1 MNYHNTI
8 NNMSSPDGLSSVPFN
23 WGGGGG
29 GNSARRFGG
38 ALLIGFTLLLG
49 WSIEASAQRVRLPSP
64 SGVGANPTFPVIAV
78 YYPINQTITPL
89 TLPAGSG
96 GTAPLTYSIIDSDE
110 DPGAYEPLGLTFDPA
125 TRVLSGTPTMT
136 TSTSG
141 LESSYAAT
149 DGRIGTPQAF
159 ANITMFVVICGAGK
173 EGNIS
178 GLVPC
183 FVDLAVSTLS
193 DVNYVAGQA
202 ITPLTLPEAT
212 GGTGPI
218 NINVT
223 TQRTYT
229 LAPLPTGLTFDP
241 DTRVLSGT
249 PTTAGNT
256 TPVYGVTDTVTGN
269 TLTPAPSFTVAV
281 GAALGVS
288 APGVQTYPRNAAITA
303 LTLPEA
309 VGGTGPYTYALT
321 GPSGGNLPAGLVFAT
336 GTRILSG
343 TPTTAGATVLTYTAT
358 DANGNSDPATF
369 TVTIT
374 TTMFTEMVANQ
385 TYTIDRAVNLTLP
398 GAVGGTGSYTYTLTG
413 PSGGNLPVGLAFAA
427 GTRILSGTPTTLGDT
442 VLTYTAT
449 DANSNSDTMT
459 FTVTVAE
466 PFVNL
471 AVSTLSD
478 VNYVVNQPI
487 TSLTLPEATGGTGTD
502 PLLTYTLIPL
512 PTGLTFTAT
521 TRVLSGTP
529 TTAGI
534 TTAVYGVTDTASGR
548 TLTPAASFTVTV
560 VEPEST
566 LNTVEIRAINE
577 VFVSELA
584 TTMTGQTSSAI
595 TQRIAQTRSG
605 SGGGVT
611 LAGQSSFAD
620 LATTHGKAMTEGT
633 HDMKTMLNGSGFALP
648 LNAVGGGIGVYSPA
662 FWGSGGYEEISGESD
677 LTDGK
682 LDWDG
687 DVSSFSVGVD
697 AHLRNDLL
705 GGIAITR
712 NEADLEYDVTND
724 VDKSDYELTMTS
736 INPYL
741 GWRVGQLD
749 LWGTVGYGSGDL
761 EITDNGTMDSTD
773 IDSDVDMRSF
783 AGGGGGQIMALGN
796 GGVLR
801 LKGEVSQTWIDVDGD
816 RATNIRSL
824 DVDVNRVRVSLE
836 ARQPWAISHA
846 TKLQSTLEVGA
857 RHDGGDGETG
867 TGIELNA
874 GLRYHTQ
881 RLTLEGN
888 IHTLLGREDYDEW
901 GISGTII
908 LQSGKDGQG
917 LSLSLSPGY
926 GEAGDGKLW
935 DNGLPED
942 SIAETDYGMRL
953 NTRIGYGISAPHGW
967 DGMLTPYSE
976 MTLGNTNSYRFGIG
990 WETNHYGLDLV
1001 GEHRQG
1007 GENAALVKGEIRF

>member
-1 MNYHNTI
+1 MVY
-8 NNMSSPDGLSSVPFN
+8 SVVDPVAFAP
-23 WGGGGG
+23 GVYE
-29 GNSARRFGG
+29 RF
-38 ALLIGFTLLLG
+38 
-49 WSIEASAQRVRLPSP
+49 
-64 SGVGANPTFPVIAV
+64 
-78 YYPINQTITPL
+78 
-89 TLPAGSG
+89 
-96 GTAPLTYSIIDSDE
+96 
-110 DPGAYEPLGLTFDPA
+110 GLTFNPT
-125 TRVLSGTPTMT
+125 TRVLSGTPTT
-136 TSTSG
+136 ATSG
-141 LESSYAAT
+141 PTPTGGVSARYLADDGTGSRESG
-149 DGRIGTPQAF
+149 D
-159 ANITMFVVICGAGK
+159 NVNMFVSICEAGK

-212 GGTGPI
+212 GGTGPVSI
-218 NINVT
+218 DVT

-256 TPVYGVTDTVTGN
+256 TPVYGVTDTVSGR
-269 TLTPAPSFTVAV
+269 TLTPTASFTVAV
-281 GAALGVS
+281 GAGLGVS
-288 APGVQTYPRNAAITA
+288 APGAQTYPRNAAITA

-309 VGGTGPYTYALT
+309 TGGTGPYTYTLT
-321 GPSGGNLPAGLVFAT
+321 GPSGGNLPAGLAFAT

-343 TPTTAGATVLTYTAT
+343 TPTTAGATELTYTAT
-358 DANGNSDPATF
+358 DANSIMDTATF

-374 TTMFTEMVANQ
+374 TTMFTDTVSDP
-385 TYTIDRAVNLTLP
+385 TYVINEAVNLTLP

-427 GTRILSGTPTTLGDT
+427 GTRILSGTPTTLGAT

-459 FTVTVAE
+459 FTVTVAAM
-466 PFVNL
+466 PVFVNL

-478 VNYVVNQPI
+478 VNYESGQAI
-487 TSLTLPEATGGTGTD
+487 TPLTLPEATGGTGTD
-502 PLLTYTLIPL
+502 PQLTYTLTSL
-512 PTGLTFTAT
+512 PTGLTFDPG

-534 TTAVYGVTDTASGR
+534 TTPVYGVTDTATGR

-560 VEPEST
+560 VEPEPEST
-566 LNTVEIRAINE
+566 LDTVEIRAINE
-577 VFVSELA
+577 VFISELA
-584 TTMTGQTSSAI
+584 TTMTGQTSGAI

-633 HDMKTMLNGSGFALP
+633 SDMKSLLNGSGFALP

-677 LTDGK
+677 IQRGK

-697 AHLRNDLL
+697 AHLRNNLL

-712 NEADLEYDVTND
+712 NEADLEYDVTSD
-724 VDKSDYELTMTS
+724 ADKSDYELTMTS

-749 LWGTVGYGSGDL
+749 LWATVGYGSGDL
-761 EITDNGTMDSTD
+761 DITDNSNAGES
-773 IDSDVDMRSF
+773 IDSDVDMRTI
-783 AGGGGGQIMALGN
+783 AGGGGGKIMSLGN

-901 GISGTII
+901 GISGTVI
-908 LQSGKDGQG
+908 LQAGQDGQG

-926 GEAGDGKLW
+926 GEDGGQPLW

-942 SIAETDYGMRL
+942 SLTKPDYGMRL

-976 MTLGNTNSYRFGIG
+976 MTLGTTNSYRFGIG

-1007 GENAALVKGEIRF
+1007 GENAALVKGEVRF

>member
-1 MNYHNTI
+1 M
-8 NNMSSPDGLSSVPFN
+8 
-23 WGGGGG
+23 
-29 GNSARRFGG
+29 
-38 ALLIGFTLLLG
+38 
-49 WSIEASAQRVRLPSP
+49 
-64 SGVGANPTFPVIAV
+64 
-78 YYPINQTITPL
+78 
-89 TLPAGSG
+89 
-96 GTAPLTYSIIDSDE
+96 
-110 DPGAYEPLGLTFDPA
+110 GLTFDPS
-125 TRVLSGTPTMT
+125 TRVLSGTPTGST
-136 TSTSG
+136 TTAG
-141 LESSYAAT
+141 FPAQYNAGREFPDVDNT
-149 DGRIGTPQAF
+149 DVILF
-159 ANITMFVVICGAGK
+159 ICANG
-173 EGNIS
+173 GNIS
-178 GLVPC
+178 GIIPC
-183 FVDLAVSTLS
+183 YFDLAVSTLS
-193 DVNYVAGQA
+193 NVNYVVGQA

-212 GGTGPI
+212 GGTGP
-218 NINVT
+218 T
-223 TQRTYT
+223 QPGAPGAPGATQRTYT

-249 PTTAGNT
+249 PTTPGDT
-256 TPVYGVTDTVTGN
+256 TPVYGVTDTTTGN
-269 TLTPAPSFTVAV
+269 TLTPAPSFTATVVAE
-281 GAALGVS
+281 LGVS
-288 APGVQTYPRNAAITA
+288 APGAQTYPRNAAITA

-309 VGGTGPYTYALT
+309 AGGTGPYTYTLT
-321 GPSGGNLPAGLVFAT
+321 GPSGGNLPAGLAFAT

-358 DANGNSDPATF
+358 DSVGNSDPATF

-374 TTMFTEMVANQ
+374 TTMFTDTVSDP
-385 TYTIDRAVNLTLP
+385 TYVINEAVNLALP
-398 GAVGGTGSYTYTLTG
+398 VAVGGTGSYTYTLTG

-459 FTVTVAE
+459 FTVTVAAE

-502 PLLTYTLIPL
+502 PQLTYTLAPL

-529 TTAGI
+529 TTTGI

-560 VEPEST
+560 VEPEPEST
-566 LNTVEIRAINE
+566 LDTVEIRAINE
-577 VFVSELA
+577 VVISELA

-620 LATTHGKAMTEGT
+620 LATTHGKSLTEGT
-633 HDMKTMLNGSGFALP
+633 RDMKSLLNGSGFALP

-687 DVSSFSVGVD
+687 DVTSFSVGVD
-697 AHLRNDLL
+697 AHLRNNLL
-705 GGIAITR
+705 NNLVGGVAITR
-712 NEADLEYDVTND
+712 TEADLEYDVGDD

-749 LWGTVGYGSGDL
+749 LWATLGYGTGDL
-761 EITDNGTMDSTD
+761 EITDKSDAGVSTD

-783 AGGGGGQIMALGN
+783 AGGGAGKIMDLGN

-867 TGIELNA
+867 TGLELNA

-908 LQSGKDGQG
+908 LQAGQDGQG

-935 DNGLPED
+935 DNGLSED
-942 SIAETDYGMRL
+942 SIAEPDYGMRL

-990 WETNHYGLDLV
+990 WETNRYGLDLV

-1007 GENAALVKGEIRF
+1007 GENAALVRGEVRF

>member
-1 MNYHNTI
+1 M
-8 NNMSSPDGLSSVPFN
+8 GGG
-23 WGGGGG
+23 GGGGG
-29 GNSARRFGG
+29 GNSARRFGV
-38 ALLIGFTLLLG
+38 ALLIGFTLFLG
-49 WSIEASAQRVRLPSP
+49 WSIEASAQEAVRLPNP
-64 SGVGANPTFPVIAV
+64 SGVGANPNTNFIVL
-78 YYPINQTITPL
+78 YYPTNQAITPL
-89 TLPAGSG
+89 TLPTGSG
-96 GTAPLTYSIIDSDE
+96 GAAPLTYSIFHINTEATDVYDQ
-110 DPGAYEPLGLTFDPA
+110 LGLTFNPT
-125 TRVLSGTPTMT
+125 TRVLSGTPTT
-136 TSTSG
+136 ATSG
-141 LESSYAAT
+141 PTPT
-149 DGRIGTPQAF
+149 DGFPAGYGASDGTGSSQAF
-159 ANITMFVVICGAGK
+159 ALIQMFVFICEAGK
-173 EGNIS
+173 EGNIN

-212 GGTGPI
+212 GGSV
-218 NINVT
+218 NISPTIV

-229 LAPLPTGLTFDP
+229 LAPLPDGLTFDAT
-241 DTRVLSGT
+241 TRVLSGT
-249 PTTAGNT
+249 PTTAGNI
-256 TPVYGVTDTVTGN
+256 TPVYGVTDTASGR
-269 TLTPAPSFTVAV
+269 TLTPTASFTATV
-281 GAALGVS
+281 LGVS
-288 APGVQTYPRNAAITA
+288 APGAQTYPRNAAITA

-309 VGGTGPYTYALT
+309 VGGTGPYTYTLT
-321 GPSGGNLPAGLVFAT
+321 GPSGGNLPAGLAFAT

-343 TPTTAGATVLTYTAT
+343 TPTTAGVTVLTYTAT
-358 DANGNSDPATF
+358 DANSIMDTATF

-374 TTMFTEMVANQ
+374 TTMFTDTVSDP
-385 TYTIDRAVNLTLP
+385 TYVINEAVNLTLP

-427 GTRILSGTPTTLGDT
+427 GTRILSGTPTTAGDT

-478 VNYVVNQPI
+478 VNYESGQAI
-487 TSLTLPEATGGTGTD
+487 TPLTLPEATGGTGTD
-502 PLLTYTLIPL
+502 PQLTYTLIPL

-595 TQRIAQTRSG
+595 TQRIAQTRAG

-633 HDMKTMLNGSGFALP
+633 SDMKSLLNGSGFALP

-697 AHLRNDLL
+697 AHLRNNFL
-705 GGIAITR
+705 GGVAITR

-749 LWGTVGYGSGDL
+749 LWATLGYGTGDL
-761 EITDNGTMDSTD
+761 EITDNGNAGESIDS
-773 IDSDVDMRSF
+773 DSDVDMRSI
-783 AGGGGGQIMALGN
+783 AGGGGGQIMSLGN

-874 GLRYHTQ
+874 GLRYHNQ
-881 RLTLEGN
+881 RVTLEGN

-908 LQSGKDGQG
+908 LQSGQDGQG
-917 LSLSLSPGY
+917 LSLSMSPGY
-926 GEAGDGKLW
+926 GEDGGQPLW
-935 DNGLPED
+935 DNGLPKD
-942 SIAETDYGMRL
+942 SLTEPDYGMRL

-976 MTLGNTNSYRFGIG
+976 MTLGTTNSYRLGIG
-990 WETNHYGLDLV
+990 WETNRYGLDLV

>member
-1 MNYHNTI
+1 MTYALEDSI
-8 NNMSSPDGLSSVPFN
+8 NE
-23 WGGGGG
+23 
-29 GNSARRFGG
+29 
-38 ALLIGFTLLLG
+38 T
-49 WSIEASAQRVRLPSP
+49 
-64 SGVGANPTFPVIAV
+64 ANE
-78 YYPINQTITPL
+78 YQ
-89 TLPAGSG
+89 
-96 GTAPLTYSIIDSDE
+96 
-110 DPGAYEPLGLTFDPA
+110 PLGLSFDPS
-125 TRVLSGTPTMT
+125 TRVLSGTPTGST
-136 TSTSG
+136 TTAG
-141 LESSYAAT
+141 FPALYTAGRVFPDVDNT
-149 DGRIGTPQAF
+149 DVILF
-159 ANITMFVVICGAGK
+159 ICANG
-173 EGNIS
+173 GNIS
-178 GLVPC
+178 GIIPC
-183 FVDLAVSTLS
+183 YFDLAVSTLS
-193 DVNYVAGQA
+193 NVNYVVGQA

-212 GGTGPI
+212 GGTGP
-218 NINVT
+218 T
-223 TQRTYT
+223 HPGAPGAPGATQRTYT

-249 PTTAGNT
+249 PTTPGDT
-256 TPVYGVTDTVTGN
+256 TPVYGVTDTTTGN
-269 TLTPAPSFTVAV
+269 TLTPAPSFTATVVAE
-281 GAALGVS
+281 LGVS
-288 APGVQTYPRNAAITA
+288 APGAQTYPRNAAITA

-309 VGGTGPYTYALT
+309 AGGTGPYTYTLT
-321 GPSGGNLPAGLVFAT
+321 GPSGGNLPAGLAFAT

-358 DANGNSDPATF
+358 DANGSSDTATFTVTITTTMFTDTVSDPTYVINEAVNLTLPGAVGGTGSYTYTLTGPSGGNLPVGLAFATGTRILSGTPTTAGNTVLTYTATDSVGNSDPATF

-413 PSGGNLPVGLAFAA
+413 PSGAALPTGLAFAT
-427 GTRILSGTPTTLGDT
+427 GIRILSGTPTTAGVT

-466 PFVNL
+466 P
-471 AVSTLSD
+471 
-478 VNYVVNQPI
+478 
-487 TSLTLPEATGGTGTD
+487 
-502 PLLTYTLIPL
+502 
-512 PTGLTFTAT
+512 
-521 TRVLSGTP
+521 
-529 TTAGI
+529 
-534 TTAVYGVTDTASGR
+534 ASG
-548 TLTPAASFTVTV
+548 PD
-560 VEPEST
+560 PED
-566 LNTVEIRAINE
+566 IRAINE
-577 VFVSELA
+577 VFISELA
-584 TTMTGQTSSAI
+584 TTMTGQTSGAI

-620 LATTHGKAMTEGT
+620 LATTHGKSLTEGT
-633 HDMKTMLNGSGFALP
+633 SDMKTLLNGSGFALP

-687 DVSSFSVGVD
+687 DVTSFSVGVD
-697 AHLRNDLL
+697 AHLRNNLL

-749 LWGTVGYGSGDL
+749 LWATLGYGTGDL
-761 EITDNGTMDSTD
+761 DITDNSDGNRIS

-816 RATNIRSL
+816 RANDIRSL

-881 RLTLEGN
+881 RVTLEGN

-901 GISGTII
+901 GISGTVI
-908 LQSGKDGQG
+908 LKSGQDGQG
-917 LSLSLSPGY
+917 LSLSMSPGY
-926 GEAGDGKLW
+926 GEDGGQPLW

-942 SIAETDYGMRL
+942 SLTKPDYGMRL
-953 NTRIGYGISAPHGW
+953 NTRIGYGLSAPHGW

-976 MTLGNTNSYRFGIG
+976 MTLGTTNSYRLGIG

>member
-1 MNYHNTI
+1 M
-8 NNMSSPDGLSSVPFN
+8 
-23 WGGGGG
+23 
-29 GNSARRFGG
+29 
-38 ALLIGFTLLLG
+38 
-49 WSIEASAQRVRLPSP
+49 
-64 SGVGANPTFPVIAV
+64 

-96 GTAPLTYSIIDSDE
+96 GTAPLTYSIFDLNTE
-110 DPGAYEPLGLTFDPA
+110 ATGKYEPLGLTFNPT
-125 TRVLSGTPTMT
+125 TRVLSGTPTT
-136 TSTSG
+136 ATSG
-141 LESSYAAT
+141 PTPTGGFPAGYGAT
-149 DGRIGTPQAF
+149 DGTTGFRSF
-159 ANITMFVVICGAGK
+159 ASINMFVDICAAGK
-173 EGNIS
+173 GGNIS

-229 LAPLPTGLTFDP
+229 LAPLPTGLTFDAT
-241 DTRVLSGT
+241 TRVLSGT

-256 TPVYGVTDTVTGN
+256 TPVYGVTDTVTGR
-269 TLTPAPSFTVAV
+269 TLTPTASFTVAV
-281 GAALGVS
+281 VAELGVS
-288 APGVQTYPRNAAITA
+288 APGAQTYPRNAAIPA

-343 TPTTAGATVLTYTAT
+343 TPTTAGATELTYTAT
-358 DANGNSDPATF
+358 DANSIMDTATF

-413 PSGGNLPVGLAFAA
+413 PNGTNLSEVPGLAFAA
-427 GTRILSGTPTTLGDT
+427 NTRILSGTPTTAGVT

-449 DANSNSDTMT
+449 DANNIMD
-459 FTVTVAE
+459 
-466 PFVNL
+466 
-471 AVSTLSD
+471 
-478 VNYVVNQPI
+478 
-487 TSLTLPEATGGTGTD
+487 
-502 PLLTYTLIPL
+502 
-512 PTGLTFTAT
+512 TAT
-521 TRVLSGTP
+521 
-529 TTAGI
+529 
-534 TTAVYGVTDTASGR
+534 
-548 TLTPAASFTVTV
+548 FTVTV

-566 LNTVEIRAINE
+566 LDIVEIRAINE
-577 VFVSELA
+577 VFISELA
-584 TTMTGQTSSAI
+584 TTMTGQTSGAI

-633 HDMKTMLNGSGFALP
+633 RDMKSLLNGSGFALP

-687 DVSSFSVGVD
+687 DVTSFSVGVD
-697 AHLRNDLL
+697 AHLRNNLL

-712 NEADLEYDVTND
+712 NEADLEYDVGD
-724 VDKSDYELTMTS
+724 DADKSDYELTMTS

-761 EITDNGTMDSTD
+761 EITDKSNAGVSTD
-773 IDSDVDMRSF
+773 IDSDVDMRTF

-816 RATNIRSL
+816 RANNIRSL

-926 GEAGDGKLW
+926 GEDGDGKLW
-935 DNGLPED
+935 DNGLLED
-942 SIAETDYGMRL
+942 SVAETDYGMRL

-976 MTLGNTNSYRFGIG
+976 MTIGNTNSYRFGIG
-990 WETNHYGLDLV
+990 WETNRYGLDLV

-1007 GENAALVKGEIRF
+1007 GENAALVKGEVRF

>member
-1 MNYHNTI
+1 M
-8 NNMSSPDGLSSVPFN
+8 
-23 WGGGGG
+23 
-29 GNSARRFGG
+29 
-38 ALLIGFTLLLG
+38 
-49 WSIEASAQRVRLPSP
+49 
-64 SGVGANPTFPVIAV
+64 
-78 YYPINQTITPL
+78 
-89 TLPAGSG
+89 
-96 GTAPLTYSIIDSDE
+96 TYSIFHVNT
-110 DPGAYEPLGLTFDPA
+110 GATGIYDQLGLTFNPT
-125 TRVLSGTPTMT
+125 TRVLSGTPTT
-136 TSTSG
+136 ATSG
-141 LESSYAAT
+141 PTPADGFPAGYGASDGTGSS
-149 DGRIGTPQAF
+149 QAF
-159 ANITMFVVICGAGK
+159 ALIQMFVFICEAGK

-178 GLVPC
+178 GTVPC
-183 FVDLAVSTLS
+183 YVDLAVSTLS

-212 GGTGPI
+212 GGSV
-218 NINVT
+218 NISPTIV

-229 LAPLPTGLTFDP
+229 LAPLPDGLTFDAT
-241 DTRVLSGT
+241 TRVLSGT
-249 PTTAGNT
+249 PTTAGNI
-256 TPVYGVTDTVTGN
+256 TPVYGVTDTLSGR
-269 TLTPAPSFTVAV
+269 TLTPTASFTATV
-281 GAALGVS
+281 GAGLGAS
-288 APGVQTYPRNAAITA
+288 APGAQTYPRNAAITA

-309 VGGTGPYTYALT
+309 AGGTGPYTYTLT
-321 GPSGGNLPAGLVFAT
+321 GPSGGNLPAGLAFAT

-343 TPTTAGATVLTYTAT
+343 TPTTAGVTELTYTATDANSIMDTATFTVTITTTMFTDTVSDPTYVINEAVNLTLPGAVGGTGSYTYTLTGPSGGNLPVGLAFATGTRILSGTPTTAGNTVLTYTAT
-358 DANGNSDPATF
+358 DSVGNSDPATF

-413 PSGGNLPVGLAFAA
+413 PSGAALPTGLAFAT
-427 GTRILSGTPTTLGDT
+427 GTRILSGTPTTAGVT

-466 PFVNL
+466 P
-471 AVSTLSD
+471 
-478 VNYVVNQPI
+478 
-487 TSLTLPEATGGTGTD
+487 
-502 PLLTYTLIPL
+502 
-512 PTGLTFTAT
+512 
-521 TRVLSGTP
+521 
-529 TTAGI
+529 
-534 TTAVYGVTDTASGR
+534 ASG
-548 TLTPAASFTVTV
+548 PD
-560 VEPEST
+560 PED
-566 LNTVEIRAINE
+566 IRAINE
-577 VFVSELA
+577 VFISELA
-584 TTMTGQTSSAI
+584 TTMTGQTSGAI

-620 LATTHGKAMTEGT
+620 LATTHGKSLTEGT
-633 HDMKTMLNGSGFALP
+633 SDMKSMLNGSGFALP

-697 AHLRNDLL
+697 AHLRNNLL
-705 GGIAITR
+705 GGVAITR

-724 VDKSDYELTMTS
+724 DDKSDYELTMTS
-736 INPYL
+736 VNPYL

-749 LWGTVGYGSGDL
+749 FWATVGYGTGDL
-761 EITDNGTMDSTD
+761 DTTD

-796 GGVLR
+796 GGTLR
-801 LKGEVSQTWIDVDGD
+801 LKGEVSQTWVNVDAD
-816 RATNIRSL
+816 RANNIRSL

-867 TGIELNA
+867 TGLELNA

-926 GEAGDGKLW
+926 GEAGDRKLW

-942 SIAETDYGMRL
+942 SIAETDYEMRL

-976 MTLGNTNSYRFGIG
+976 MTLGTTNSYRFGIG
-990 WETNHYGLDLV
+990 WEINRYGLDLV

-1007 GENAALVKGEIRF
+1007 GENAALVKGEVRF

>member
-1 MNYHNTI
+1 MTACRP
-8 NNMSSPDGLSSVPFN
+8 SPLIR
-23 WGGGGG
+23 GGGGG
-29 GNSARRFGG
+29 GNSARRFGA

-49 WSIEASAQRVRLPSP
+49 WSVSNAQNFDFPNQIGIGSA
-64 SGVGANPTFPVIAV
+64 PTSRFIILH
-78 YYPINQTITPL
+78 YPINQQITDL
-89 TLPAGSG
+89 TLPEATGAGLLG
-96 GTAPLTYSIIDSDE
+96 GTGPVTYTLEDSTTAAANE
-110 DPGAYEPLGLTFDPA
+110 YQPLGLSFNPA
-125 TRVLSGTPTMT
+125 TRVLSGTPTGST
-136 TSTSG
+136 TTAGFPALYTAIRVSPDLNNRNVT
-141 LESSYAAT
+141 LF
-149 DGRIGTPQAF
+149 IC
-159 ANITMFVVICGAGK
+159 ANG
-173 EGNIS
+173 GNIS
-178 GLVPC
+178 GIIPC
-183 FVDLAVSTLS
+183 YFDLAVSTLS
-193 DVNYVAGQA
+193 NVNYVAGQA

-218 NINVT
+218 LPGAPGAPGS

-229 LAPLPTGLTFDP
+229 LAPLPDGLTFDP
-241 DTRVLSGT
+241 DTRVVSGT

-256 TPVYGVTDTVTGN
+256 TPIYGVTDTTTGN
-269 TLTPAPSFTVAV
+269 TLTPAPSFTATV

-288 APGVQTYPRNAAITA
+288 APGAQTYPRNAAITA

-309 VGGTGPYTYALT
+309 TGGTGPYTYALT
-321 GPSGGNLPAGLVFAT
+321 GPSGGNLPAGLAFAT

-343 TPTTAGATVLTYTAT
+343 TPTTAGATELTYTAT
-358 DANGNSDPATF
+358 DANSIMDTATF

-374 TTMFTEMVANQ
+374 TTMFTDTVSDP
-385 TYTIDRAVNLTLP
+385 TYVINEAVNLTLP

-413 PSGGNLPVGLAFAA
+413 PSGGNLPTGLAFAA
-427 GTRILSGTPTTLGDT
+427 GTRILSGTPTTLGAT

-449 DANSNSDTMT
+449 DANSISDTMT
-459 FTVTVAE
+459 ITVTVAAE

-502 PLLTYTLIPL
+502 PQLTYTLIPL

-529 TTAGI
+529 TTTGI
-534 TTAVYGVTDTASGR
+534 TTPVYGVTDTATGR

-560 VEPEST
+560 VEPEPEST
-566 LNTVEIRAINE
+566 LDTVEIRAINE
-577 VFVSELA
+577 VFISELA
-584 TTMTGQTSSAI
+584 TTMTGQTSGAI

-633 HDMKTMLNGSGFALP
+633 SDMKSLLNGSGFALP
-648 LNAVGGGIGVYSPA
+648 LNAVGGGVGVYSPA

-677 LTDGK
+677 IQRGK

-697 AHLRNDLL
+697 AHLRNNLL
-705 GGIAITR
+705 GGVAITR
-712 NEADLEYDVTND
+712 NEADLEYDVGD
-724 VDKSDYELTMTS
+724 DADKSDYELTMTS

-749 LWGTVGYGSGDL
+749 FWATVGYGTGDL
-761 EITDNGTMDSTD
+761 EITDNGNAGES
-773 IDSDVDMRSF
+773 IDSDVDMRTI
-783 AGGGGGQIMALGN
+783 AGGGGGQIMSLGN

-816 RATNIRSL
+816 RANDIRSL

-867 TGIELNA
+867 TGLELNA

-881 RLTLEGN
+881 RVTLEGN

-901 GISGTII
+901 GISGTVI
-908 LQSGKDGQG
+908 LKSGQDGQG

-935 DNGLPED
+935 DNGLSED
-942 SIAETDYGMRL
+942 SVADTNYGMRL

-976 MTLGNTNSYRFGIG
+976 MTLGTTNSYRFGIG
-990 WETNHYGLDLV
+990 WETNRYGLDLV

-1007 GENAALVKGEIRF
+1007 GENAALFRGEVRF

>member
-1 MNYHNTI
+1 MTACRP
-8 NNMSSPDGLSSVPFN
+8 SPLIRG
-23 WGGGGG
+23 GGGGG
-29 GNSARRFGG
+29 GNSTRRFGA

-49 WSIEASAQRVRLPSP
+49 WSIEASAQQVRLPNQI
-64 SGVGANPTFPVIAV
+64 GVGALPHLNVIAL
-78 YYPINQTITPL
+78 YYPVNQPITPL
-89 TLPAGSG
+89 TLPTATG
-96 GTAPLTYSIIDSDE
+96 GRAPLVYSVV
-110 DPGAYEPLGLTFDPA
+110 DPVAFAPGVYERFGLTFNPT
-125 TRVLSGTPTMT
+125 TRVLSGTPTT
-136 TSTSG
+136 ATSG
-141 LESSYAAT
+141 PTPTGGVSARYLADDGTGSRESG
-149 DGRIGTPQAF
+149 D
-159 ANITMFVVICGAGK
+159 NVNMFVSICEAGK

-212 GGTGPI
+212 GGTGPVSI
-218 NINVT
+218 DVT

-256 TPVYGVTDTVTGN
+256 TPVYGVTDTVSGR
-269 TLTPAPSFTVAV
+269 TLTPTASFTVAV
-281 GAALGVS
+281 GAGLGVS
-288 APGVQTYPRNAAITA
+288 APGAQTYPRNAAITA

-309 VGGTGPYTYALT
+309 AGGTSPYTYTLT
-321 GPSGGNLPAGLVFAT
+321 GPSGGNLPAGLAFAT

-358 DANGNSDPATF
+358 DSFGSSDPVTF

-374 TTMFTEMVANQ
+374 TTMFTEMVSDP
-385 TYTIDRAVNLTLP
+385 TYVINEAVNLALP
-398 GAVGGTGSYTYTLTG
+398 VAVGGTGSYTYTLTG

-427 GTRILSGTPTTLGDT
+427 GTRILSGTPTTLGAT

-449 DANSNSDTMT
+449 DANSNSGTMT
-459 FTVTVAE
+459 FTVTVAAM
-466 PFVNL
+466 PVFVDL

-478 VNYVVNQPI
+478 VNYESGQAI
-487 TSLTLPEATGGTGTD
+487 TPLTLPEATGGTGTD
-502 PLLTYTLIPL
+502 PLLTYTLTPL
-512 PTGLTFTAT
+512 PTGLIFTAT

-534 TTAVYGVTDTASGR
+534 TTPVYGVTDTASGNR
-548 TLTPAASFTVTV
+548 LNPAASFTVTV

-577 VFVSELA
+577 IFISELA

-595 TQRIAQTRSG
+595 AQRIAQTRSG
-605 SGGGVT
+605 SGGGIT

-633 HDMKTMLNGSGFALP
+633 SDMKSMLNGSGFALP

-687 DVSSFSVGVD
+687 DVTSFSVGVD
-697 AHLRNDLL
+697 AHLRNNLL
-705 GGIAITR
+705 GGVAITR
-712 NEADLEYDVTND
+712 TEADLEYDVTND

-749 LWGTVGYGSGDL
+749 LWATLGYGTGDL
-761 EITDNGTMDSTD
+761 DITDKGDAGVSND
-773 IDSDVDMRSF
+773 IDSDVDMRTF

-867 TGIELNA
+867 TGLELNA

-901 GISGTII
+901 GINGTII
-908 LQSGKDGQG
+908 LQSGQDGQG
-917 LSLSLSPGY
+917 LSLSISPGY

-935 DNGLPED
+935 DNGLSED
-942 SIAETDYGMRL
+942 GVAETDYGMRL

-967 DGMLTPYSE
+967 NGMLTPYSE

-1007 GENAALVKGEIRF
+1007 GENVALVKGEIRF

>member
-1 MNYHNTI
+1 MVY
-8 NNMSSPDGLSSVPFN
+8 SVVDPVAFAP
-23 WGGGGG
+23 GVYE
-29 GNSARRFGG
+29 RF
-38 ALLIGFTLLLG
+38 
-49 WSIEASAQRVRLPSP
+49 
-64 SGVGANPTFPVIAV
+64 
-78 YYPINQTITPL
+78 
-89 TLPAGSG
+89 
-96 GTAPLTYSIIDSDE
+96 
-110 DPGAYEPLGLTFDPA
+110 GLTFNPT
-125 TRVLSGTPTMT
+125 TRVLSGTPTT
-136 TSTSG
+136 ATSG
-141 LESSYAAT
+141 PTPTGGVSARYLADDGTGSRESG
-149 DGRIGTPQAF
+149 D
-159 ANITMFVVICGAGK
+159 NVNMFVSICEAGK

-178 GLVPC
+178 GTVPC

-212 GGTGPI
+212 GGTGPVSI
-218 NINVT
+218 DVT

-256 TPVYGVTDTVTGN
+256 TPVYGVTDTVTGR
-269 TLTPAPSFTVAV
+269 TLTPTASFTVAV
-281 GAALGVS
+281 GAGLGAS
-288 APGVQTYPRNAAITA
+288 APGAQTYPRNAAITA

-309 VGGTGPYTYALT
+309 AGGTSPYTYTLT
-321 GPSGGNLPAGLVFAT
+321 GPSGGNLPAGLAFAT
-336 GTRILSG
+336 GTRTLSG

-358 DANGNSDPATF
+358 DSFGNSDPATF

-374 TTMFTEMVANQ
+374 TTMFTEMVSDP
-385 TYTIDRAVNLTLP
+385 TYVINEAANLTLP

-427 GTRILSGTPTTLGDT
+427 GTRILSGTPTTLGAT

-459 FTVTVAE
+459 FTVTVATM
-466 PFVNL
+466 PVFVDL

-478 VNYVVNQPI
+478 VNYESGQPI
-487 TSLTLPEATGGTGTD
+487 TPLTLPEATGGTGTN

-534 TTAVYGVTDTASGR
+534 TTAVYGVTDRVSGR
-548 TLTPAASFTVTV
+548 TLTPVASFTVTV

-566 LNTVEIRAINE
+566 LDTVEIRAINE
-577 VFVSELA
+577 VFISELA
-584 TTMTGQTSSAI
+584 TTMTGQTSGAI
-595 TQRIAQTRSG
+595 TQRIAQTRAG

-620 LATTHGKAMTEGT
+620 LATAHGKAMTEGT
-633 HDMKTMLNGSGFALP
+633 RDMKSMLNGSGFALP

-687 DVSSFSVGVD
+687 DVTSFSVGVD
-697 AHLRNDLL
+697 AHLRNNLL

-749 LWGTVGYGSGDL
+749 LWATLGYGSGDL
-761 EITDNGTMDSTD
+761 EITDKGDAGMSND
-773 IDSDVDMRSF
+773 IDSDVDMRTF
-783 AGGGGGQIMALGN
+783 AGGGGGQIMSLGN

-816 RATNIRSL
+816 RANDIRSL

-874 GLRYHTQ
+874 GLRYHNQ
-881 RLTLEGN
+881 RVTLEGN

-908 LQSGKDGQG
+908 LKSGQDGQG

-926 GEAGDGKLW
+926 GEAGDGKLL

-942 SIAETDYGMRL
+942 SIAETDYEMRL

-976 MTLGNTNSYRFGIG
+976 MTLGTTNSYRFGIG
-990 WETNHYGLDLV
+990 WETNRYGLDLV